1 MGQQKR
7 EMRSCSIATAV
18 ATFAFSGHAVLLH
31 SNASSQFMLVA
42 GVSSAEENCLVETA
56 GFVGLD
62 ACSKAVAAGDGR
74 EIWSLTGSGQ
84 LMNGGSK
91 QCAIAEGLSLAASEC
106 SGATS
111 AWKLLPNGQVQVGDK
126 CLSQSGEG
134 AGTENVAVHAAAEA
148 TSSAD
153 AASHAAAAAVDSDD
167 ATFWASRFGEVG
179 PVSLT
184 IDLGEA
190 RRVDLLKVDWQFP
203 ASSYAVAVFSENQWT
218 EVFAMS
224 GNVVKASRIPLG
236 LTVSK
241 VRLDMKEPSP
251 SIGDVSD
258 HPAYGINSVVL
269 LSPRLQAS
277 LGDCADVSQSKDA
290 RDKYFAVPVSEFD
303 PAVSTA
309 LQAEIPALFAATAS
323 LRAALS
329 EVVAL
334 PRCNA
339 GASMLTTARESATL
353 SRDAVLKS
361 SSSGSFDEADVKTL
375 LATAKSTILNARD
388 DALH

>member
-1 MGQQKR
+1 M
-7 EMRSCSIATAV
+7 
-18 ATFAFSGHAVLLH
+18 
-31 SNASSQFMLVA
+31 
-42 GVSSAEENCLVETA
+42 
-56 GFVGLD
+56 
-62 ACSKAVAAGDGR
+62 
-74 EIWSLTGSGQ
+74 
-84 LMNGGSK
+84 
-91 QCAIAEGLSLAASEC
+91 
-106 SGATS
+106 
-111 AWKLLPNGQVQVGDK
+111 
-126 CLSQSGEG
+126 GEG

-153 AASHAAAAAVDSDD
+153 AASHAAAAVDSDD

-375 LATAKSTILNARD
+375 LASAKSTILNARD